1 MESPM
6 MASKKN
12 KEIPE
17 EISSLSFEKALSQLE
32 DIVRQLEGGEKDLEE
47 SLDAYERG
55 ALLKAHCEDK
65 LKKAQLRVEKISL
78 SSNGEPE
85 LSPVEVD

>member
-1 MESPM
+1 
-6 MASKKN
+6 MASSKKN

-32 DIVRQLEGGEKDLEE
+32 DIVRQLEGGEKGLEE
-47 SLDAYERG
+47 ALEAYEKG
-55 ALLKAHCEDK
+55 ALLKEHCEDK

-78 SSNGEPE
+78 SSNGEPK

>member
-1 MESPM
+1 M

-32 DIVRQLEGGEKDLEE
+32 DIVRQLEGGEKDLDE

>member
-1 MESPM
+1 M

-55 ALLKAHCEDK
+55 ALLQAHCEDK
-65 LKKAQLRVEKISL
+65 LKKSQLRVEKISL

>member
-1 MESPM
+1 

-47 SLDAYERG
+47 SLEAYERG
-55 ALLKAHCEDK
+55 ALLKAHCENK

-78 SSNGEPE
+78 STNGEPE

>member
-1 MESPM
+1 M

>member
-1 MESPM
+1 

>member
-1 MESPM
+1 M

-55 ALLKAHCEDK
+55 ALLKAHC
-65 LKKAQLRVEKISL
+65 
-78 SSNGEPE
+78 
-85 LSPVEVD
+85 

>member
-1 MESPM
+1 

-78 SSNGEPE
+78 STNGEPE

>member
-1 MESPM
+1 M

-32 DIVRQLEGGEKDLEE
+32 DIVRQLEGGENDLEE
-47 SLDAYERG
+47 SLAAYERG

>member
-1 MESPM
+1 M

-32 DIVRQLEGGEKDLEE
+32 AIVRQLEGGEKDLEE